1 MKLPHSPMTRW
12 RLGATRLR
20 EPNERR
26 DEGLSPVT
34 PQAQQGVE
42 ECQDQCDQMHPD
54 NPAEQ
59 LECYKRECW
68 S

>member
-1 MKLPHSPMTRW
+1 MKLPHPSMQRW
-12 RLGATRLR
+12 QPGATRLR
-20 EPNERR
+20 ELNDRG
-26 DEGLSPVT
+26 DEGQSPVR

-42 ECQDQCDQMHPD
+42 ECQDQCDQMYPE